1 MTWYKKK
8 MLFEYSMPNIVN
20 ESVNENNSS
29 GENPI
34 TSDELNE
41 DEIKHDPF
49 EFPRDEEIP
58 FSRLLYDMIVW
69 HVQGFVNGNVNL
81 NMSLLDDDV
90 QVSDKPPPPPPP
102 QPT

>member
-1 MTWYKKK
+1 MYIYINNKFLWEWLGANPMTWYKKK
-8 MLFEYSMPNIVN
+8 MLSKDSMPNVN

-41 DEIKHDPF
+41 DEVKHDPF
-49 EFPRDEEIP
+49 EFPHDEEIP

-69 HVQGFVNGNVNL
+69 HV
-81 NMSLLDDDV
+81 
-90 QVSDKPPPPPPP
+90 
-102 QPT
+102 

>member
-8 MLFEYSMPNIVN
+8 MLSKDSMPNVN
-20 ESVNENNSS
+20 ESVNENNSL

-41 DEIKHDPF
+41 DEVKHDPF
-49 EFPRDEEIP
+49 EFPHDEEIP

-69 HVQGFVNGNVNL
+69 HVQGFDNGNANL
-81 NMSLLDDDV
+81 NMSLLDDHV
-90 QVSDKPPPPPPP
+90 QVSNTPPLPPMMYML
-102 QPT
+102 